1 LARGQRGVSSF
12 AHDEL
17 RELALLYRQTAADL
31 AAAREHRADAEL
43 AAYLN
48 RLLGRA
54 HNLVY
59 SASPRRP
66 RSIVT
71 FYTQTFPQIFRS
83 TWRYTA
89 TSTGIFLLGAL
100 LGVTVCLADPGFE
113 RYLLGGAMMDTI
125 DRREMWTHSIVAVK
139 PLASS
144 AILTNNL
151 GVAFT
156 AFALG
161 ITAALGTAWIM
172 FFNGVLIS
180 VVASACHRADMS
192 VALWSFVAPHGSLEL
207 PAIFIAGGAGLLLG
221 RGLVAPGTLPRG
233 EALRAHAG
241 TAVRLV
247 LGVIPLL
254 VVAGVIE
261 GFVSPVAIEPGVK
274 FVIGAAMAILLALYL
289 LAPSTRVARSEQAPS
304 TREARSGQAGG

>member
-1 LARGQRGVSSF
+1 
-12 AHDEL
+12 
-17 RELALLYRQTAADL
+17 LYRQTAADL
-31 AAAREHRADAEL
+31 AAAREHRADVEL

-59 SASPRRP
+59 SAAPRRP
-66 RSIVT
+66 RSILT
-71 FYTQTFPQIFRS
+71 FYTRTFPQIFRS

-89 TSTGIFLLGAL
+89 TATGIFLLGAL
-100 LGVTVCLADPGFE
+100 LGVTVCAADPGFE
-113 RYLLGGAMMDTI
+113 RFLLGGAMMDTI

-180 VVASACHRADMS
+180 VVASACHRADMG

-233 EALRAHAG
+233 EALRLHAG

-247 LGVIPLL
+247 LGVVPLL
-254 VVAGVIE
+254 IVAGVIE
-261 GFVSPVAIEPGVK
+261 GFVSPVAIDPGVK
-274 FVIGAAMAILLALYL
+274 FVIGAALLILLALYL
-289 LAPSTRVARSEQAPS
+289 LVPSIRDAGSEQSAI
-304 TREARSGQAGG
+304 TRLEIAVDDTR

>member
-1 LARGQRGVSSF
+1 M
-12 AHDEL
+12 
-17 RELALLYRQTAADL
+17 YRQTAADL
-31 AAAREHRADAEL
+31 AVAREHRADAEL

-48 RLLGRA
+48 QLLGRA

-59 SASPRRP
+59 SAAPRKP
-66 RSIVT
+66 RSIFT
-71 FYTQTFPQIFRS
+71 FYTHTFPQIFRS

-89 TSTGIFLLGAL
+89 TATGIFLLGAL
-100 LGVTVCLADPGFE
+100 LGFTVCQADPGFE
-113 RYLLGGAMMDTI
+113 RYLLGGPMIDTI

-144 AILTNNL
+144 AIMTNNL

-161 ITAALGTAWIM
+161 ITAAIGTAWIM

-180 VVASACHRADMS
+180 VVASACHRADMGI
-192 VALWSFVAPHGSLEL
+192 ALWSFVAPHGSLEL

-221 RGLVAPGTLPRG
+221 RGLVAPGTLTRG
-233 EALRAHAG
+233 EALRLHAG
-241 TAVRLV
+241 TAVRLL

-254 VVAGVIE
+254 IVAGVIE

-274 FVIGAAMAILLALYL
+274 FVIGAAMMILLALYL
-289 LAPSTRVARSEQAPS
+289 LGAHSSPRSRVSR
-304 TREARSGQAGG
+304 